1 MLTVII
7 IMIAGMLL
15 GFFIRKQ
22 IKLIKSVDSLISW
35 LIYLLLFGLGISV
48 GINEVILNN
57 MDTILLKVILLT
69 LGAVSGSVIV
79 SYFTYTLFFKKY
91 EK

>member
-48 GINEVILNN
+48 GINEVILKNI
-57 MDTILLKVILLT
+57 DTILLKVILLT